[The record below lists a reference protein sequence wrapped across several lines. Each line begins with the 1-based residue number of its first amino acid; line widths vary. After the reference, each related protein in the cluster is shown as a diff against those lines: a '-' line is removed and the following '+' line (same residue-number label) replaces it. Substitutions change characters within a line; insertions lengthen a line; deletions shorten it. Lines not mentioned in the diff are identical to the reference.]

1 MMAVDTRKSAG
12 QLCQA
17 PWGQQGPMMVTVKLE
32 EDHPKNQGLSL
43 PENQLPAREIFRQQF
58 RHFCYQDS
66 PGPRLALSQLQELC
80 HQWLRP
86 ETHAKEEILD
96 LLVLEQFLS
105 ILPQELQVSVREH
118 HPESGEEAVT
128 ELENLERKRNEGS
141 TSNLTWML
149 AGCSSLSVTQ
159 TEGLPSF
166 LVADQTQLQFLATW
180 TCDECGKTFSQLT
193 GLRNHKRIHTG
204 DKTYQCPECGKA
216 FTRGEHLIEHQGIH
230 NKEKPYQCK
239 ECGKA
244 FTQKTGLSHHIKIHT
259 GEKPFECSECGRDF
273 SCKSN
278 LNKHKRVHSE
288 EKSYTYK

>member
-1 MMAVDTRKSAG
+1 MQGTLLKNICGFSELIKLVILVTGRLLSCVGSLKYLPCITLSLNSYSPGCPQKPSVETPGMMAVDTRKSAG
-12 QLCQA
+12 QLFQA

-128 ELENLERKRNEGS
+128 ELENLERKRN
-141 TSNLTWML
+141 
-149 AGCSSLSVTQ
+149 VHI
-159 TEGLPSF
+159 
-166 LVADQTQLQFLATW
+166 
-180 TCDECGKTFSQLT
+180 
-193 GLRNHKRIHTG
+193 RKR
-204 DKTYQCPECGKA
+204 Q
-216 FTRGEHLIEHQGIH
+216 
-230 NKEKPYQCK
+230 
-239 ECGKA
+239 
-244 FTQKTGLSHHIKIHT
+244 
-259 GEKPFECSECGRDF
+259 
-273 SCKSN
+273 
-278 LNKHKRVHSE
+278 V
-288 EKSYTYK
+288 